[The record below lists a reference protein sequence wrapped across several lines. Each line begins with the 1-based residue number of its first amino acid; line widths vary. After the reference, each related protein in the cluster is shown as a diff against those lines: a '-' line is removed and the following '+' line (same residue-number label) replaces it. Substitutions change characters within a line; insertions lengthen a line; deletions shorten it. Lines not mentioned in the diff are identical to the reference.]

1 MYRDMT
7 SSFGGTPPL
16 NVGAGY
22 GVVLGFGVFF
32 SLFASFATFLD
43 TRYAGTVSTRLDSA
57 LAISISSIKHKLNN
71 KQIPS
76 FISENF
82 NTAGRNVG
90 TGLTAC
96 VICSSWTWAATIL
109 QSSNVAYQYGIS
121 GPFWYASG
129 ATVQIL
135 LFGVL
140 AIEVKRKAKNAHT
153 GKTVSLNLHLRLD
166 STNKTIYSR
175 QLARS

>member
-1 MYRDMT
+1 MSDQRYSPNSARLIL
-7 SSFGGTPPL
+7 F
-16 NVGAGY
+16 
-22 GVVLGFGVFF
+22 LGPF
-32 SLFASFATFLD
+32 
-43 TRYAGTVSTRLDSA
+43 
-57 LAISISSIKHKLNN
+57 H
-71 KQIPS
+71 
-76 FISENF
+76 SENF

-153 GKTVSLNLHLRLD
+153 GKHP
-166 STNKTIYSR
+166 ST
-175 QLARS
+175 L

>member
-1 MYRDMT
+1 MSCLALV
-7 SSFGGTPPL
+7 SSSPYSHRSQLFWTIDTQELLRQGNSIL
-16 NVGAGY
+16 SKRHSLYSVG
-22 GVVLGFGVFF
+22 LIFF
-32 SLFASFATFLD
+32 FYPF
-43 TRYAGTVSTRLDSA
+43 
-57 LAISISSIKHKLNN
+57 H
-71 KQIPS
+71 
-76 FISENF
+76 SENF

-153 GKTVSLNLHLRLD
+153 GR
-166 STNKTIYSR
+166 R
-175 QLARS
+175 Q